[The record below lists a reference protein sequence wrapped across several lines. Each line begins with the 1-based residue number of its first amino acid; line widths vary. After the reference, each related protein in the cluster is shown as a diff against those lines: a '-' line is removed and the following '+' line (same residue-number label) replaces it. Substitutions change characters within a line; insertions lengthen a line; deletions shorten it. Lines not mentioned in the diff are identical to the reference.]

1 MLKKQPE
8 YFKVILNNNAFL
20 FKPTKPDV
28 TNFNDFSNIGAFC
41 DIYLI
46 QFSESERASYRF
58 TTNICANSIVLD
70 KNIDIQLDCN
80 VYVVNSLQ
88 VSSNSKIIESSDS
101 GAYII

>member
-1 MLKKQPE
+1 MIFQ
-8 YFKVILNNNAFL
+8 ILVL
-20 FKPTKPDV
+20 F
-28 TNFNDFSNIGAFC
+28 G

-101 GAYII
+101 GTYII